1 MKLVL
6 TAIGASLILAGCA
19 AGPKAEDHAAHHP
32 PGAANAAPGMPA
44 SPSPTQMDSMMKSM
58 QAMHARLMAAKTP
71 EERAALM
78 QDHMKL
84 MHEGMAMVGPMHGGK
99 AGMGSR
105 MPMSPEMMGKR
116 MEMME
121 MMMQMMMDREGM
133 RPPAAK

>member
-58 QAMHARLMAAKTP
+58 QEMHQKMMAAKTP
-71 EERAALM
+71 EERTALM
-78 QDHMKL
+78 QEHMKM
-84 MHEGMAMVGPMHGGK
+84 MHGCMAMMGGGPK
-99 AGMGSR
+99 AA
-105 MPMSPEMMGKR
+105 SP
-116 MEMME
+116 
-121 MMMQMMMDREGM
+121 
-133 RPPAAK
+133 